1 MTVRSEHPCNA
12 SFGVG
17 VPPKIIAQPAHLS
30 TKHKAHSTPHPIVMS
45 RIQPLRP
52 LLRAFA
58 APRPFLSRPSV
69 RYNSAIP
76 AAAPTSQRAAD
87 LAAVEAVTESDSAQP
102 GAPDPLRPSHVAP
115 SKSKTLKTNASQK
128 VADKAKANT
137 VPFTPATQPQI
148 PLTPPLY
155 HVGRSKTKNLP
166 VYTDYKR
173 GGNLHQTYVRKLTGD
188 LQALRDEL
196 QSWLQKKDADITIN
210 TLTGMVVVKG
220 HCKPQIEEFLKAR
233 GF

>member
-1 MTVRSEHPCNA
+1 
-12 SFGVG
+12 
-17 VPPKIIAQPAHLS
+17 
-30 TKHKAHSTPHPIVMS
+30 MS

-76 AAAPTSQRAAD
+76 TAAPTSQRAAD

-115 SKSKTLKTNASQK
+115 SKSKTLKTTASQK
-128 VADKAKANT
+128 SAAKANT
-137 VPFTPATQPQI
+137 VPFTPATQPQM
-148 PLTPPLY
+148 PVSPPLY
-155 HVGRSKTKNLP
+155 HVARSKTNNLP
-166 VYTDYKR
+166 VYTDFKR
-173 GGNLHQTYVRKLTGD
+173 GGNLHLTSVRKITGD
-188 LQALRDEL
+188 LQQLRDEL
-196 QSWLQKKDADITIN
+196 RSWLQKKDEDVTIN
-210 TLTGMVVVKG
+210 TLTRVVVIKG
-220 HCKPQIEEFLKAR
+220 HCKPRVEEFLKAR

>member
-1 MTVRSEHPCNA
+1 
-12 SFGVG
+12 
-17 VPPKIIAQPAHLS
+17 
-30 TKHKAHSTPHPIVMS
+30 MS

-58 APRPFLSRPSV
+58 APRPFFSRPSV
-69 RYNSAIP
+69 RYNSAVP

-102 GAPDPLRPSHVAP
+102 GASDPLRPSHVAP
-115 SKSKTLKTNASQK
+115 SKSKTLKANASQK
-128 VADKAKANT
+128 IADKANT

-155 HVGRSKTKNLP
+155 HVARSKSKNLP

-173 GGNLHQTYVRKLTGD
+173 GGNLHLTTVRKITGD
-188 LQALRDEL
+188 LQPLRDEL
-196 QSWLQKKDADITIN
+196 QSWLQRKDADVTIN
-210 TLTGMVVVKG
+210 ALTRTVVVKG
-220 HCKPQIEEFLKAR
+220 HFKPEIEDFLKAR

>member
-1 MTVRSEHPCNA
+1 
-12 SFGVG
+12 
-17 VPPKIIAQPAHLS
+17 
-30 TKHKAHSTPHPIVMS
+30 MS

-58 APRPFLSRPSV
+58 APRPFVSRPSV

-76 AAAPTSQRAAD
+76 AAAPNSQRAAD

-128 VADKAKANT
+128 IADKANT
-137 VPFTPATQPQI
+137 VPFTPATEPQI

-155 HVGRSKTKNLP
+155 HVGRSKSKNLP
-166 VYTDYKR
+166 IYTDYKR
-173 GGNLHQTYVRKLTGD
+173 GGNLHTTTVRKITGD
-188 LQALRDEL
+188 LQQLRDEL
-196 QSWLQKKDADITIN
+196 QSWLRKKDADVTIN
-210 TLTGMVVVKG
+210 TLTSNVVVKG
-220 HCKPQIEEFLKAR
+220 HVKPQIEEFLKAR

>member
-1 MTVRSEHPCNA
+1 
-12 SFGVG
+12 
-17 VPPKIIAQPAHLS
+17 
-30 TKHKAHSTPHPIVMS
+30 MS

-76 AAAPTSQRAAD
+76 TAAPTSQRAAD

-115 SKSKTLKTNASQK
+115 
-128 VADKAKANT
+128 
-137 VPFTPATQPQI
+137 ATQPQM
-148 PLTPPLY
+148 PVSPPLY
-155 HVGRSKTKNLP
+155 HVARSKTNNLP
-166 VYTDYKR
+166 VYTDFKR
-173 GGNLHQTYVRKLTGD
+173 GGNLHLTSVRKITGD
-188 LQALRDEL
+188 LQQLRDEL
-196 QSWLQKKDADITIN
+196 RSWLQKKDEDVTIN
-210 TLTGMVVVKG
+210 TLTRVVVIKG
-220 HCKPQIEEFLKAR
+220 HCKPRVEEFLKAR

>member
-1 MTVRSEHPCNA
+1 
-12 SFGVG
+12 
-17 VPPKIIAQPAHLS
+17 
-30 TKHKAHSTPHPIVMS
+30 MS

-58 APRPFLSRPSV
+58 APRPFVSRPCV

-128 VADKAKANT
+128 IADKANT
-137 VPFTPATQPQI
+137 VPFTPATEPQI

-155 HVGRSKTKNLP
+155 HVGRSKSKNLP
-166 VYTDYKR
+166 IYTDYKR
-173 GGNLHQTYVRKLTGD
+173 GGNLHTTTVRKITGD
-188 LQALRDEL
+188 LQQLRDEL
-196 QSWLQKKDADITIN
+196 QSWLKKKDADVTIN
-210 TLTGMVVVKG
+210 TLTGNVVVKG
-220 HCKPQIEEFLKAR
+220 HCKPQIEELLKAR